1 MSIDHG
7 PDCYACTDPVGAAR
21 QIAAERAELDAW
33 AERGRRRRAEGERAR
48 EASLK
53 LLVAGDRDGA
63 DREEARM
70 LHELRAANAIAC
82 DIRFRRAH
90 LNRVEEAHPA
100 VRDRL
105 EVGQ

>member
-1 MSIDHG
+1 
-7 PDCYACTDPVGAAR
+7 
-21 QIAAERAELDAW
+21 
-33 AERGRRRRAEGERAR
+33 
-48 EASLK
+48 
-53 LLVAGDRDGA
+53 
-63 DREEARM
+63 M